1 MNDLAEFLFTAAM
14 LRRTPRSGLQFLG
27 SGKES
32 VAEHVFQTMITAYT
46 LVKME
51 QEQGRDVNEN
61 KILRL
66 CLLHDM
72 LESRTGDHNYVNKKY
87 LKVDENKALDD
98 MCRPLFFGAEVKA
111 LISEFEAKESLEAQL
126 AADADQLALMALV
139 KEQHDLGNPYA
150 CKWLTVAQQRLLT
163 ESGRSLGRALSESD
177 WASWWFSKESNEWW
191 VNGKNGGDADCG

>member
-1 MNDLAEFLFTAAM
+1 MKDLAEFLFTASM

-51 QEQGRDVNEN
+51 HKQGREVDEN

-87 LKVDENKALDD
+87 IRVDESGALDD
-98 MCRPLFFGAEVKA
+98 MCRPLFFGAEVKS
-111 LISEFEAKESLEAQL
+111 LITEFEAKESVEAQL

-150 CKWLTVAQQRLLT
+150 RKWLMVASQRLLT
-163 ESGRSLGRALSESD
+163 DSGRSLGRALTDGD

-191 VNGKNGGDADCG
+191 VNGKNPGESD

>member
-1 MNDLAEFLFTAAM
+1 VKSIAEFMFTAAM

-27 SGKES
+27 SGRES

-51 QEQGRDVNEN
+51 YRQGRDVDEN
-61 KILRL
+61 KILKL

-87 LKVDENKALDD
+87 IRVDETSALND
-98 MCRPLFFGAEVKA
+98 MCRPLFFGDEVKA
-111 LISEFEAKESLEAQL
+111 LITEFEAKESVEAQL

-139 KEQHDLGNPYA
+139 KEQHDLGNAYA
-150 CKWLTVAQQRLLT
+150 RKWLTVASQRLLT
-163 ESGRSLGRALSESD
+163 DSGRSLGRALTNSD
-177 WASWWFSKESNEWW
+177 WASWWFSKDSNEWW
-191 VNGKNGGDADCG
+191 VNGKKTGETD